1 MVVDIDKLDISKYL
15 KKKSIRK
22 LDGQKEQPWRLYR
35 EVREGKILTPWELY
49 EKLIHNPKRASANVK
64 NRALIAYLYL
74 FSLRV
79 GEAIPYQYR
88 GVYSKE
94 GVKLELP
101 SPKVKDV
108 WGEEKPDGSHWLWAK
123 VRRQKVMKIRN
134 EIVNQLKEKDR
145 ELFLAIKAKSIFPR
159 VEKVKVLYA
168 GIDAKFIDLI
178 ENYIDELR
186 ALEVGINIEQ
196 KLSERELFPVSRGYV
211 EKMTKNLLGFPPH
224 YLRVLRATHLVVYKN
239 FSASD
244 LQKFVGWATPMQAL
258 EYANS
263 NEYLLEKRFSDAAVE
278 ETNELDAQQKFL

>member
-278 ETNELDAQQKFL
+278 EANELDAQQKFL

>member
-35 EVREGKILTPWELY
+35 EIREGKILTPWELY

-278 ETNELDAQQKFL
+278 EANELDAQQKFL